1 MFLLLIVL
9 AVGFAAQ
16 LIDGSL
22 GMGFGVLSMS
32 LLLAAGVLPAV
43 ASATVHIAKIF
54 TATASGAAHW
64 RFGNVDGR
72 VFMLLGIPGAIG
84 GYAGAVLLSNLSL
97 AAARPYVSIIL
108 LVLGLVIIG
117 RFLHSRRRRRIAAEA
132 RANGEPESSPSEGRR
147 PAWLLAPLGLIGG
160 FIDASGGGGWGPVT
174 TSTLVASGRLSAR
187 TTIGTVNAAE
197 LLVALS
203 ASAGFL
209 LELGGEGV
217 RWDITGAMLLGGVLA
232 AIPAAWLVRHIN
244 ERTLGIA
251 VGALI
256 LVLSVDSVLSLLQP
270 PEQILLVLRVV
281 GVVVTIALLAF
292 AVWRARGE
300 ASSDEPAGDD
310 EALDGEQAVSEQALD
325 GEQGGAMASPRPAKS
340 ALRSEPDAPPT

>member
-1 MFLLLIVL
+1 LILLLIVL

-43 ASATVHIAKIF
+43 ASATVHIAKVF
-54 TATASGAAHW
+54 TAIASGAAHW
-64 RFGNVDGR
+64 RFGNVDGK
-72 VFMLLGIPGAIG
+72 VFVMLGVPGAIG

-97 AAARPYVSIIL
+97 DAARPYVSIIL
-108 LVLGLVIIG
+108 LILGVVILG
-117 RFLHSRRRRRIAAEA
+117 RFLHGRRKRRMAAEA
-132 RANGEPESSPSEGRR
+132 GGLDEPDATPPRARR

-160 FIDASGGGGWGPVT
+160 FVDASGGGGWGPVT

-209 LELGGEGV
+209 VELGGEGV
-217 RWDITGAMLLGGVLA
+217 QWDVTAAMLLGGVLA
-232 AIPAAWLVRHIN
+232 AIPAAWMVRHIN

-256 LVLSVDSVLSLLQP
+256 LLLSVDSVLSLLRP
-270 PEQILLVLRVV
+270 PEQILLVFRVV
-281 GVVVTIALLAF
+281 AVVVTIALLAL
-292 AVWRARGE
+292 AVRRARAE
-300 ASSDEPAGDD
+300 AVADDSTGSDELAANAGHQPGPAESTLG
-310 EALDGEQAVSEQALD
+310 SE
-325 GEQGGAMASPRPAKS
+325 
-340 ALRSEPDAPPT
+340 T

>member
-1 MFLLLIVL
+1 LGLLLVVL

-16 LIDGSL
+16 MIDGSL

-32 LLLAAGVLPAV
+32 LLLAAGVAPAV

-54 TATASGAAHW
+54 TAVASGAAHW

-72 VFMLLGIPGAIG
+72 VFLLLGIPGAIG
-84 GYAGAVLLSNLSL
+84 AYLGALFLTWL
-97 AAARPYVSIIL
+97 ATLPFGEGVSGSVARPYVSVIL
-108 LVLGLVIIG
+108 LVLGLVILG
-117 RFLHSRRRRRIAAEA
+117 RFLHARRARRIAAEA
-132 RANGEPESSPSEGRR
+132 ADVAETAVAEKTAPTLADTSNRR

-160 FIDASGGGGWGPVT
+160 FVDASGGGGWGPVT

-209 LELGGEGV
+209 QELGGERI

-244 ERTLGIA
+244 ERTLGLA

-256 LVLSVDSVLSLLQP
+256 LVLSIDSVLSLLQP
-270 PEQILLVLRVV
+270 PEQLLLIFRVI
-281 GVVVTIALLAF
+281 GVIATIVLLAL
-292 AVWRARGE
+292 AVIRARNDSNGNGE
-300 ASSDEPAGDD
+300 PELPQSTTASIN
-310 EALDGEQAVSEQALD
+310 SE
-325 GEQGGAMASPRPAKS
+325 
-340 ALRSEPDAPPT
+340 T

>member
-1 MFLLLIVL
+1 MGLLLIVL

-54 TATASGAAHW
+54 TAIASGAAHW

-72 VFMLLGIPGAIG
+72 VFLLLGIPGALG
-84 GYAGAVLLSNLSL
+84 GYLGAVVLSNLSL
-97 AAARPYVSIIL
+97 AAARPYVSIVL
-108 LVLGLVIIG
+108 LVLGLVILG
-117 RFLHSRRRRRIAAEA
+117 RFLHGRRQRRLAAEA
-132 RANGEPESSPSEGRR
+132 AVADIPLTDDESAAAESSATAVAPATRRR
-147 PAWLLAPLGLIGG
+147 PAWLLAPLGLLGG

-174 TSTLVASGRLSAR
+174 TSTIVASGRLSAR

-209 LELGGEGV
+209 IELGGEGV
-217 RWDITGAMLLGGVLA
+217 RWDVTGAMLLGGVLA
-232 AIPAAWLVRHIN
+232 AIPAAWMVRHIN

-256 LVLSVDSVLSLLQP
+256 LLLSIDSVLSLLQP
-270 PEQILLVLRVV
+270 PEQLLLIFRIV
-281 GVVVTIALLAF
+281 GVVVTIVLLAL
-292 AVWRARGE
+292 AVMRARAE
-300 ASSDEPAGDD
+300 T
-310 EALDGEQAVSEQALD
+310 ALNGV
-325 GEQGGAMASPRPAKS
+325 
-340 ALRSEPDAPPT
+340 PD

>member
-1 MFLLLIVL
+1 LVLLLIVL

-32 LLLAAGVLPAV
+32 LLLAAGVLPAT

-54 TATASGAAHW
+54 TAIASGAAHW

-72 VFMLLGIPGAIG
+72 VFLLLGIPGAAG
-84 GYAGAVLLSNLSL
+84 GYLGAVVLSNLSL
-97 AAARPYVSIIL
+97 ATARPYVSIVL
-108 LVLGLVIIG
+108 LVLGLVILG
-117 RFLHSRRRRRIAAEA
+117 RFLHGRRQRRIAAEA
-132 RANGEPESSPSEGRR
+132 VAAETDADTDETATTEGAVSTTAQRSRR

-197 LLVALS
+197 LLVALA

-209 LELGGEGV
+209 VELGGEGV

-232 AIPAAWLVRHIN
+232 AVPAAWMVRHID

-256 LVLSVDSVLSLLQP
+256 LLLSIDSVLSLMQP
-270 PEQILLVLRVV
+270 PEQILLILRVV
-281 GVVVTIALLAF
+281 GVVVTIALLGF
-292 AVWRARGE
+292 AVMRARAE
-300 ASSDEPAGDD
+300 KAAN
-310 EALDGEQAVSEQALD
+310 
-325 GEQGGAMASPRPAKS
+325 GAAN
-340 ALRSEPDAPPT
+340 

>member
-1 MFLLLIVL
+1 MVLLLIVL

-54 TATASGAAHW
+54 TAVASGAAHW

-72 VFMLLGIPGAIG
+72 VFLLLGIPGAVG
-84 GYAGAVLLSNLSL
+84 GYLGAVVLSNLSL
-97 AAARPYVSIIL
+97 AAARPYVSIVL
-108 LVLGLVIIG
+108 LVLGVVILS
-117 RFLHSRRRRRIAAEA
+117 RFLHGRRQRRIAAEA
-132 RANGEPESSPSEGRR
+132 AANGSASADEPALADGPAVEAELARRR

-174 TSTLVASGRLSAR
+174 TSTIVASGRLSAR

-209 LELGGEGV
+209 VELGGEGV
-217 RWDITGAMLLGGVLA
+217 RWDVTGAMLLGGVLA
-232 AIPAAWLVRHIN
+232 AIPAAWMVRHIN

-256 LVLSVDSVLSLLQP
+256 LLLSIDSVLTLLQP
-270 PEQILLVLRVV
+270 PEQLLLIFRVV
-281 GVVVTIALLAF
+281 GVMVTIALLAL
-292 AVWRARGE
+292 AVLRARAETALNG
-300 ASSDEPAGDD
+300 ASD
-310 EALDGEQAVSEQALD
+310 
-325 GEQGGAMASPRPAKS
+325 
-340 ALRSEPDAPPT
+340 

>member
-1 MFLLLIVL
+1 LGLLLIVL

-32 LLLAAGVLPAV
+32 LLLAAGVFPAV

-54 TATASGAAHW
+54 TAIASGAAHW

-72 VFMLLGIPGAIG
+72 VFLLLGIPGAVG
-84 GYAGAVLLSNLSL
+84 GYLGAVVLSNLSL
-97 AAARPYVSIIL
+97 DTARPYVSIVL
-108 LVLGLVIIG
+108 LALGLVILG
-117 RFLHSRRRRRIAAEA
+117 RFLHVRRKRRMAAEA
-132 RANGEPESSPSEGRR
+132 VATEDQATIDGSVTTEAVATAVPARRR

-197 LLVALS
+197 LLVALA

-209 LELGGEGV
+209 IELGGEEV

-232 AIPAAWLVRHIN
+232 AIPAAWMVRHIE

-256 LVLSVDSVLSLLQP
+256 LLLSVDSVLSLIQP
-270 PEQILLVLRVV
+270 PEQILLILRVI
-281 GVVVTIALLAF
+281 GVVVTIVLLGL
-292 AVWRARGE
+292 AVIRARAEKAANGV
-300 ASSDEPAGDD
+300 AG
-310 EALDGEQAVSEQALD
+310 
-325 GEQGGAMASPRPAKS
+325 
-340 ALRSEPDAPPT
+340 